1 MKIIPTIP
9 ASQSMA
15 DLDRVLRAYQPP
27 GALVAPASFAREGA
41 DPRTLAKLL
50 GDGPVPLTDSLD
62 AIVTGADLRG

>member
-1 MKIIPTIP
+1 VKIIPARP

-27 GALVAPASFAREGA
+27 GAPVPPACFARDGA

-50 GDGPVPLTDSLD
+50 GACPEPRADSLD
-62 AIVTGADLRG
+62 AVVAWADRHG